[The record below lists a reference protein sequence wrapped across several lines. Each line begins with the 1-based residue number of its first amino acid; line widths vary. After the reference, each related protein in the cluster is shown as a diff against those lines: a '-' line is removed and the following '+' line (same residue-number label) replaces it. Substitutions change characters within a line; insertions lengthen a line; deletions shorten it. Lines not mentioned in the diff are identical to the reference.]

1 MKFVLKD
8 VRCFEGRNEFNIRP
22 ITFLVGENSTGK
34 STVLGCFQALSN
46 FMFSRQGKGMDFNNE
61 PYQMGAF
68 VDIARK
74 MKSYSQTFEL
84 GFEDI
89 ENIGGVNCYLT
100 LTEREDGSE
109 PVIQQ
114 IRWAFED
121 SHQITIKGNKKKTNK
136 SEGIQIAESGENN
149 FCILLDE
156 DDPNYNYLMQVYDV
170 DFMHFILGK
179 EDKILSSKRKVLKLL
194 ETNKENIQR
203 ILPEFTLLPR
213 HASLLQDRYF
223 QQGFSYSFAPIRSK
237 PARTYNPFKESVNP
251 EGSEMPMVLMNL
263 SASREENWE
272 VLKKQLENFG
282 KSSGLFSEISVRRLG
297 DSKSDPFQLQITVRG
312 SKANLIDVG
321 YGISQVLP
329 ILVRI
334 FISGSA
340 RFLLQQPEVHLHPRA
355 QAALSSLLIDI
366 CRKQGKSFIIETHSD
381 YMLKRARIEIMQKN
395 IKPEDVSLIYL
406 EPVGDKVEVH
416 NIGFDD
422 QANML
427 NVPESYGDFFLQ
439 ERNRFLGFED

>member
-1 MKFVLKD
+1 MEFVLKD
-8 VRCFEGRNEFNIRP
+8 VRCFEGRKEFNIRP

-34 STVLGCFQALSN
+34 STVLGCFQALSD
-46 FMFSRQGKGMDFNNE
+46 FILSRQGKGIDFNNE

-68 VDIARK
+68 GGIARK
-74 MKSYSQTFEL
+74 TQSCDQTFEL
-84 GFEDI
+84 GFE
-89 ENIGGVNCYLT
+89 NIGGINCYLT

-121 SHQITIKGNKKKTNK
+121 DSQITIKGIKGNKKKTNK
-136 SEGIQIAESGENN
+136 SEDVQITESGESN
-149 FCILLDE
+149 FCILLNE
-156 DDPNYNYLMQVYDV
+156 DSPDYLRFQTHDTY
-170 DFMHFILGK
+170 FGYFHFLI
-179 EDKILSSKRKVLKLL
+179 EVNNSMPLSSKKNKEKIQKLL
-194 ETNKENIQR
+194 EY
-203 ILPEFTLLPR
+203 LSLLP
-213 HASLLQDRYF
+213 HLYSSQI
-223 QQGFSYSFAPIRSK
+223 SYSFAPIRSK
-237 PARTYNPFKESVNP
+237 PARTYNPLKESVSP

-263 SASREENWE
+263 SASRKGNWE
-272 VLKKQLENFG
+272 DLKKRLEDFG
-282 KSSGLFSEISVRRLG
+282 KSSGLFSEISVRKLG
-297 DSKSDPFQLQITVRG
+297 DSTSDPFQLQITVRG
-312 SKANLIDVG
+312 PKANLIDVG

-355 QAALSSLLIDI
+355 QAELASLLIDI
-366 CRKQGKSFIIETHSD
+366 SRKQEKSFIIETHSD